1 MAIIVE
7 EEKNRSNLA
16 GVLGWIVLIGII
28 AAAAY
33 YIFLAPP
40 ASVIVTPPADFAGIS
55 AITQVNFNPA
65 SVTSSTSFQALKQ
78 YISEPTSTG
87 PGAVGRTDPFLVP

>member
-16 GVLGWIVLIGII
+16 AVVGWIVILGIVL
-28 AAAAY
+28 AAVY
-33 YIFLAPP
+33 YIFFAAP
-40 ASVIVTPPADFAGIS
+40 AAVIVTPPAGFQNIS

-78 YISEPTSTG
+78 YVSEPTSTG
-87 PGAVGRTDPFLVP
+87 PASVGRPDPFLLP